1 MDTVT
6 DTVLAAV
13 MEQLGFKS
21 PAPQPGSIGSRYSFL
36 PFKYWGLCYSNGKFW
51 LFGNCRENETGF
63 NTPPNVF
70 NALAA

>member
-21 PAPQPGSIGSRYSFL
+21 PAPQPGSITDLLGWIFCRRLKGFKGSV
-36 PFKYWGLCYSNGKFW
+36 SNTHPAAVAQ
-51 LFGNCRENETGF
+51 RM
-63 NTPPNVF
+63 PPE
-70 NALAA
+70 LA